1 MLYLLIAL
9 LLFNLITNIC
19 AIKIYTNEEFFEEFY
34 SKHWFLRIPYIIW
47 YWLETLVRFKLI
59 KDLLFILTTC
69 IIGTSI
75 IGALYLLMSYPTVFI
90 IGCAAIL
97 AITSIFLSGLLFI
110 LYDKLKRKKKKKT
123 SGNNKGSW
131 PCSL

>member
-9 LLFNLITNIC
+9 ILFNLITNIF
-19 AIKIYTNEEFFEEFY
+19 AIKTYTNTEFFEELY
-34 SKHWFLRIPYIIW
+34 SRHWFLRIPYIIW

-75 IGALYLLMSYPTVFI
+75 IGILYFLMSYPTMFT
-90 IGCAAIL
+90 IGCAIIL
-97 AITSIFLSGLLFI
+97 ATASIFLAILLLCAI
-110 LYDKLKRKKKKKT
+110 DNLNKKRKKKKKKT
-123 SGNNKGSW
+123 SDNNKES
-131 PCSL
+131 

>member
-9 LLFNLITNIC
+9 LLFNLITNIF
-19 AIKIYTNEEFFEEFY
+19 AIKFYTNGEFFAEFY
-34 SKHWFLRIPYIIW
+34 SRHWLLKIPYIIW

-97 AITSIFLSGLLFI
+97 ATTSIFLSGLLFI

-123 SGNNKGSW
+123 SGNNKES
-131 PCSL
+131 